1 MSETTGFYGS
11 ASAATGAY
19 GGATGSPTGGPYGP
33 GHPMTAAEWAR
44 CQASQWEEAGRA
56 VSEVLR
62 RVPAWF
68 RLPPTVEQHFREACL
83 EQLRGVRAMVDFQID
98 TVARVTAPPR
108 PSGTRIDVG

>member
-19 GGATGSPTGGPYGP
+19 GSGTSSTAGAYGP
-33 GHPMTAAEWAR
+33 GHPLTAAEWAR

-68 RLPPTVEQHFREACL
+68 RLPPAVEQHFQTACV
-83 EQLRGVRAMVDFQID
+83 EQLRGVRALIDFQID
-98 TVARVTAPPR
+98 VVSRVPAPPR

>member
-1 MSETTGFYGS
+1 MSETTGFSGS
-11 ASAATGAY
+11 ASAATGA
-19 GGATGSPTGGPYGP
+19 YGP

-56 VSEVLR
+56 VGEVLR
-62 RVPAWF
+62 RVPGWF
-68 RLPPTVEQHFREACL
+68 RLPPAVEQHFQTACL

-98 TVARVTAPPR
+98 TVSRVTAPPR

>member
-1 MSETTGFYGS
+1 MSETTGSYGS
-11 ASAATGAY
+11 ASAAPGV
-19 GGATGSPTGGPYGP
+19 YGP
-33 GHPMTAAEWAR
+33 GRPMTAEEWAR
-44 CQASQWEEAGRA
+44 CQASQLDEAGRA

-68 RLPPTVEQHFREACL
+68 RLPPAVEQHFREACL
-83 EQLRGVRAMVDFQID
+83 EQLRGVRALVDFQID